1 MTSPTVF
8 VVLLVADRVGCFQQQ
23 GQRWRSEPIQGEA
36 WLDSAHYPLP
46 AVLRQLNERFNHSD
60 HLAQVELHVVA
71 DEAALPALNGL
82 AEALA
87 GLGCTRWQVL
97 RFAPLQARVRAL
109 VATAPTVDHDTTWLC
124 NALLPVLSS
133 TLHYADEAVQ
143 AERARE
149 QKNHEDTLESVQR
162 EVKKLAAEKHLLQA
176 QIAALARPS
185 MARLLTFLPA
195 LYVNFWGVVR
205 PDELAL
211 LVGELEIP
219 AIPSPYLEPSAD
231 TLLALK
237 KQLKA
242 LPDTDRST
250 LLTFCRTLP
259 HKLTLRPEMREF
271 FPD

>member
-1 MTSPTVF
+1 MQVGIARQGLQAPAQCLFPFRIAPELAPGIGKIDIGAGKALVERDGT
-8 VVLLVADRVGCFQQQ
+8 LERRDRLVAA
-23 GQRWRSEPIQGEA
+23 S
-36 WLDSAHYPLP
+36 
-46 AVLRQLNERFNHSD
+46 
-60 HLAQVELHVVA
+60 
-71 DEAALPALNGL
+71 
-82 AEALA
+82 
-87 GLGCTRWQVL
+87 
-97 RFAPLQARVRAL
+97 
-109 VATAPTVDHDTTWLC
+109 
-124 NALLPVLSS
+124 
-133 TLHYADEAVQ
+133 
-143 AERARE
+143 
-149 QKNHEDTLESVQR
+149 
-162 EVKKLAAEKHLLQA
+162 LLQA

-250 LLTFCRTLP
+250 LLSFCRALP